1 MALMQRQWRMRFF
14 RALAAGTT
22 VVLLHATPVAALL
35 YHFVDRA
42 GVIHFTNVPNDPR
55 FQPYNFS
62 PGWGR
67 FRASGETTG
76 RGSLDLYIKNA
87 AGKYNLDAGL
97 IKAIIKVESNFDPR
111 AVSPKGAQGLMQ
123 LMPATIKM
131 LHVTDP
137 FDPAENIHAGSRYLR
152 MLLDTFHDQLALS
165 LAAYNAGPAL
175 VQSKGGIP
183 EIKETKNYVEK
194 VLATYR
200 DYRE

>member
-1 MALMQRQWRMRFF
+1 MQRQRRTLLF
-14 RALAAGTT
+14 RTFIAGITG
-22 VVLLHATPVAALL
+22 VLLNCSPAVALL
-35 YHFVDRA
+35 YHFVDNA
-42 GVIHFTNVPNDPR
+42 GVNHFTNVPNDPR

-62 PGWGR
+62 PVSGR
-67 FRASGETTG
+67 FRAATG
-76 RGSLDLYIKNA
+76 SASRESLDLHIKNA

-97 IKAIIKVESNFDPR
+97 IRAIIKVESNFDPR
-111 AVSPKGAQGLMQ
+111 AVSPKGARGLMQ

-131 LHVTDP
+131 LHVADP

-175 VQSKGGIP
+175 IQSKGGIP
-183 EIKETKNYVEK
+183 EIKETKNYVKK

>member
-1 MALMQRQWRMRFF
+1 MQQQWRTPFFLALM
-14 RALAAGTT
+14 AGILAVFMTSSPA
-22 VVLLHATPVAALL
+22 VALL

-42 GVIHFTNVPNDPR
+42 GVNHFTNVPNDPR
-55 FQPYNFS
+55 FQPYNLS
-62 PGWGR
+62 PKAGR
-67 FRASGETTG
+67 FRGAAGTNS
-76 RGSLDLYIKNA
+76 RGLDLHINNA

-97 IKAIIKVESNFDPR
+97 IRAIIKVESNFDPR

-131 LHVTDP
+131 LHVADP

-165 LAAYNAGPAL
+165 LAAYNAGPSL

-183 EIKETKNYVEK
+183 EIKETKNYVKK

-200 DYRE
+200 GYRE